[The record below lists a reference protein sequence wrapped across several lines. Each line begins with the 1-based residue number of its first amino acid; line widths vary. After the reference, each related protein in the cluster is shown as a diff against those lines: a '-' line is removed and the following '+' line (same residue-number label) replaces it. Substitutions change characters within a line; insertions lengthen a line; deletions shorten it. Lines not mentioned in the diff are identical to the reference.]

1 VGIGVLT
8 RPAVGKRLGA
18 VLVVI
23 AVVVTLAVLFA
34 DAPARWL
41 VVRDPREPADAALVL
56 TGDLDF
62 ERTDHAAKL
71 ARSGEARLLVLTGG
85 MPFVGDSAESLRDRA
100 LADGVPAE
108 RIRLENTSTDTWES
122 LVAVRPILS
131 EEHVKTL
138 LLVSSPYHMRRA
150 SLAARRALPGIRI
163 LCEPAPCSHWRPEG
177 WWRSSFGRR
186 IVVGEYVK
194 LVYYVLRGWI

>member
-8 RPAVGKRLGA
+8 RAALRKGLGA
-18 VLVVI
+18 CLVAF
-23 AVVVTLAVLFA
+23 AVVATLAIVFA

-41 VVRDPREPADAALVL
+41 VVRDQREPADAALVL

-62 ERTDHAAKL
+62 ERTDHAAAL
-71 ARSGEARLLVLTGG
+71 VRSGEARLLVLTGG
-85 MPFVGDSAESLRDRA
+85 VPFVGDSAESLRDRA

-122 LVAVRPILS
+122 LVAVRPILTN
-131 EEHVKTL
+131 ERVKTL

-163 LCEPAPCSHWRPEG
+163 LCEPAPCSHWRPKG
-177 WWRSSFGRR
+177 WWRSSYGRR
-186 IVVGEYVK
+186 IVMSEYVK
-194 LVYYVLRGWI
+194 LVYYLLRGWV